1 MSVFWPLKG
10 IVCRQFDAIVFGYG
24 CFCDG
29 YDSRTNRRYRFQYG
43 IQSKTYNGS
52 TSSGEEN
59 LSETVSFSAFT
70 FAKATD
76 QIVITVTVKNDF
88 TESTSIDVHLAATV
102 ESDEN
107 QLIVIETS
115 ENLESGS
122 DTIQSGASET
132 YTITLSLSE
141 KAQQQGV
148 SQLTFSFDLSLS
160 RTASSD

>member
-1 MSVFWPLKG
+1 M
-10 IVCRQFDAIVFGYG
+10 
-24 CFCDG
+24 
-29 YDSRTNRRYRFQYG
+29 
-43 IQSKTYNGS
+43 
-52 TSSGEEN
+52 
-59 LSETVSFSAFT
+59 SFSAFT